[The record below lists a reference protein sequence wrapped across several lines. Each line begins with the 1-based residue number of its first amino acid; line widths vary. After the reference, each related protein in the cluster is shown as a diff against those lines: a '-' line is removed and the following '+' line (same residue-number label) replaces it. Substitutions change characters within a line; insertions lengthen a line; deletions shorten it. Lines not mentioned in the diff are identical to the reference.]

1 MVKEQQTL
9 DGYNKKE
16 LLHIV
21 EMYNLNLD
29 IKDLQKKKEELAK
42 VMMKVGK
49 KKLVDLPSKETIK
62 KNIKKKPVKKTPKQ
76 LSKGQRK
83 LEDVGIRRKK

>member
-29 IKDLQKKKEELAK
+29 IKDLQKKKEGLAK

-49 KKLVDLPSKETIK
+49 KKLIDLPSKETIK
-62 KNIKKKPVKKTPKQ
+62 KNIKKKPVKTLKQ
-76 LSKGQRK
+76 LAKGQKK
-83 LEDVGIRRKK
+83 LEDVGIRTKK